1 MENTKMQKH
10 KKMHVVLINSYYH
23 PNEPGGAERSV
34 RNLAEGLVALGHRVS
49 VIALGEKRHS
59 YHLNGVA
66 IEQLPIRNRYLPLG
80 RGHDGGLGKLKWHA
94 RDSYNR
100 AAGRDIEALL
110 RQLQPDLVHSHNLGG
125 FSVAAWAAV
134 KRLGLP
140 LVHTTRDFYL
150 LCPKTTMQ
158 GRGDCSCTSPCLPC
172 RPFAWPRHRASRL
185 VDHVVGISQFILKR
199 HLDNGYFPTA
209 SSSVIYNGYD
219 APAVTFKPPGNV
231 FTLGFI
237 GRLAP
242 AKGVGMLLEALALL
256 VAANSPVEL
265 LIAGEGDDDYV
276 GQLKKQAENL
286 PVKFVGHQQPADF
299 FRQIDI
305 AVVPSIWNEPLGR
318 VVIEAM
324 ANGKPVVATPVGGIP
339 EILAN
344 GGGVL
349 SRDTTPLAF
358 STSLT
363 LIIDEMLSAPEL
375 WHKYALQIGRGFSS
389 FAIAHQ
395 YVTMYFNF
403 INDESSLKVTKAL
416 GA

>member
-1 MENTKMQKH
+1 
-10 KKMHVVLINSYYH
+10 MHVVLINSYYH

-34 RNLAEGLVALGHRVS
+34 RSLAEGLVALGHRVT

-80 RGHDGGLGKLKWHA
+80 RGHDGGVGKLKWHA
-94 RDSYNR
+94 LDSYNS

-339 EILAN
+339 ELLAN

-349 SRDTTPLAF
+349 SAGVQPQEYF
-358 STSLT
+358 
-363 LIIDEMLSAPEL
+363 
-375 WHKYALQIGRGFSS
+375 YALKKFLPSFCSEPLPWFKAAVHSGRTFSS
-389 FAIAHQ
+389 CLISEK
-395 YVTMYFNF
+395 Y
-403 INDESSLKVTKAL
+403 ESLFLEIRNKKN
-416 GA
+416 